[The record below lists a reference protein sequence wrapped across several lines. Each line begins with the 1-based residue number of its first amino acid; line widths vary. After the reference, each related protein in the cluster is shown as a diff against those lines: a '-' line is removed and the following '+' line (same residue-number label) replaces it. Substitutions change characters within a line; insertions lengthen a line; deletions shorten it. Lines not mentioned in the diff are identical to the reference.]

1 MNVVTINKDRIKY
14 LLSLHKMTMDE
25 FLFAVSKGLKTALTW
40 EDIYCDTLPV
50 NTLKRVD
57 AVFKRGLFYYA
68 DPETPRIS
76 KSASVFFRKES
87 FGSDLNLGSRQ
98 RVREFEDLKTR
109 LNTIS
114 KMSDVTLRRMLPI
127 CDERSNPR
135 DVAFAVRNKVLPA
148 FTNLKRDFLKNFIN
162 KLGEQNVIVF
172 EFVDTSNKKEKAN
185 VDGFYLSPNAIVL
198 KRRQDSFSREIFTL
212 AHELGHYLLNQEE
225 IEEVDIVSFSRQDAP
240 LSVVENWCNAF
251 AFYLLIGKEN
261 ALLLDSISQFDGS
274 NDYGHDLVR
283 QISETTNISRL
294 AIFTNL
300 LFQRKLS
307 YDAYQNIKDEILE
320 ELRVRDARKALQKEM
335 DKLNGI
341 KPQGRNPQPIQA
353 DIVKDIFSVALSS
366 GVIGEQEYCKAMRI
380 KPSEIN
386 AFRYL

>member
-135 DVAFAVRNKVLPA
+135 DVAFAVRNKVLPV